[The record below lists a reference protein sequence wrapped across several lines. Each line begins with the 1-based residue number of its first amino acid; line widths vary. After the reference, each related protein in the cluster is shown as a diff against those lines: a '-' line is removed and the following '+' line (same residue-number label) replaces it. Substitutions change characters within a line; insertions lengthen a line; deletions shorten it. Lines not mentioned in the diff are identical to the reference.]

1 MTNKII
7 YGAPMAGVTDKPFR
21 QMCRKFG
28 NQVLFTEMVGVSSL
42 YNHSIVTQ
50 KMMRIQDEENL
61 IVQLVG
67 IDIPAMIYSAKI
79 AEDNGAIGIDINM
92 GCPVRKLITNGS
104 GCAFMKSID
113 NAVRVVEAVKNS
125 VSLPVSVKTRLGWDN
140 DHINILPFAQRL
152 ADCGISQITVHARTK
167 EQGYSGKA
175 DWETVQKVKESVD
188 IPVIVNGD
196 IVSKETQEQA
206 LAITNADG
214 VMIGRGLLGKPWL
227 LNEIETGQKQSYHLT
242 ELVLEHL
249 DKMMSYY
256 GQAGLYA
263 SRKHL
268 AWYAK
273 GLVGS
278 SDFCNQMFRE
288 DSVTIVQQ
296 LIKSFFSQTNDKEV
310 L

>member
-28 NQVLFTEMVGVSSL
+28 NQVLFTEMIGVSSL
-42 YNHSIVTQ
+42 YNHSLVTQ

-175 DWETVQKVKESVD
+175 DWEMVQKVKESVD

-206 LAITNADG
+206 LTITNADG

-278 SDFCNQMFRE
+278 ADFCNQMFRE
-288 DSVTIVQQ
+288 DSVTVVQQ

>member
-1 MTNKII
+1 M
-7 YGAPMAGVTDKPFR
+7 
-21 QMCRKFG
+21 
-28 NQVLFTEMVGVSSL
+28 
-42 YNHSIVTQ
+42 
-50 KMMRIQDEENL
+50 
-61 IVQLVG
+61 
-67 IDIPAMIYSAKI
+67 
-79 AEDNGAIGIDINM
+79 
-92 GCPVRKLITNGS
+92 
-104 GCAFMKSID
+104 
-113 NAVRVVEAVKNS
+113 
-125 VSLPVSVKTRLGWDN
+125 
-140 DHINILPFAQRL
+140 
-152 ADCGISQITVHARTK
+152 
-167 EQGYSGKA
+167 
-175 DWETVQKVKESVD
+175 VQKVKESVD

-206 LAITNADG
+206 LTITNADG

-278 SDFCNQMFRE
+278 ADFCNQMFRE
-288 DSVTIVQQ
+288 DSVTVVQQ

>member
-28 NQVLFTEMVGVSSL
+28 NQVLFTEMIGVSSL
-42 YNHSIVTQ
+42 YNHSLVTQ

-175 DWETVQKVKESVD
+175 DWEMVQKVKESVD

-206 LAITNADG
+206 LTITNADG

-242 ELVLEHL
+242 ALVLEHL

-278 SDFCNQMFRE
+278 ADFCNQMFRE
-288 DSVTIVQQ
+288 DSVTVVQQ

>member
-1 MTNKII
+1 MTKKII
-7 YGAPMAGVTDKPFR
+7 YSAPMAGVTDKPFR

-28 NQVLFTEMVGVSSL
+28 NQILFTEMVGVSSL
-42 YNHSIVTQ
+42 YNHSFVTQ

-67 IDIPAMIYSAKI
+67 IDVPAMIYAAQM
-79 AEDNGAIGIDINM
+79 AESNGAIGIDINM

-104 GCAFMKSID
+104 GCALMKSVD
-113 NAVRVVEAVKNS
+113 NAVRLVENVKNN
-125 VSLPVSVKTRLGWDN
+125 VSIPVSVKTRLGWN
-140 DHINILPFAQRL
+140 NEQINILPFAQRL
-152 ADCGISQITVHARTK
+152 SECGISQITVHGRTK

-175 DWETVQKVKESVD
+175 DWELVKKVKETVS

-196 IVSKETQEQA
+196 IISKDTCQQA
-206 LAITNADG
+206 LDTTKADG

-227 LNEIETGQKQSYHLT
+227 LAEIETGEKQSYHLT

-268 AWYAK
+268 AWYSK

-278 SDFCNQMFRE
+278 ADFCNQMFRE
-288 DSVTIVQQ
+288 ESLTVVQQ
-296 LIKSFFSQTNDKEV
+296 LITSFFSQTNVKEV

>member
-28 NQVLFTEMVGVSSL
+28 NQVLFTEMIGVSSL
-42 YNHSIVTQ
+42 YNHSLVTQ

-175 DWETVQKVKESVD
+175 DWEMVQKVKESVD

-206 LAITNADG
+206 LTITNADG

-278 SDFCNQMFRE
+278 ADFCNQMFRE

>member
-42 YNHSIVTQ
+42 YNHSLVTQ

-152 ADCGISQITVHARTK
+152 SDCGISQITVHARTK

-175 DWETVQKVKESVD
+175 DWEMVQKVKESVD

-206 LAITNADG
+206 LTITNADG

-278 SDFCNQMFRE
+278 ADFCNQMFRE
-288 DSVTIVQQ
+288 DSVTVVQQ